1 MIFEISKRA
10 WSDLKNI
17 AHYTLE
23 NFGLAQTEDYLDGL
37 YRSFELLADN
47 PKLGREWDSG
57 RRRYIYR
64 MHHIYYPLADDRVLI
79 THIRHSSQNPL

>member
-1 MIFEISKRA
+1 MSFALSNRA
-10 WSDLKNI
+10 QSDI
-17 AHYTLE
+17 RDIIRYTAE
-23 NFGLAQTEDYLDGL
+23 NFGGAQTEEYVDGL

-47 PKLGREWDSG
+47 PRMGREWQPE

-64 MHHIYYPLADDRVLI
+64 MHHVYYRIVADGVFV

>member
-1 MIFEISKRA
+1 MSFELSQRA
-10 WSDLKNI
+10 RADIKNI

-23 NFGLAQTEDYLDGL
+23 NFGLSQAEEYLDGL

-47 PKLGREWDSG
+47 PKLGREWTSG

-64 MHHIYYPLADDRVLI
+64 VHHVYDRLVRGRVFV
-79 THIRHSSQNPL
+79 THIRHSSQNPI

>member
-1 MIFEISKRA
+1 MIFELSKRA
-10 WSDLKNI
+10 RADIKNI
-17 AHYTLE
+17 ARYTLG

-37 YRSFELLADN
+37 YRSFELLTDN
-47 PKLGREWDSG
+47 PKLGREWHAG

-64 MHHIYYPLADDRVLI
+64 MHHVYYRLSGDRVFI